1 MKRFIPNLLALAV
14 AFSSMES
21 MAAADLVLFNGK
33 VFTAESSAPKA
44 QAVAV
49 ENGKILQVGSD
60 ADIKALADSGT
71 TVIDLAGKALM
82 PGMIDAHSHAVFGG
96 LEMASANMA
105 DEVVPLEE
113 LEKRLKA
120 WRADGKAGHGEV
132 LIVAGMNSAYW
143 AQAEDLRKRFNVGE
157 WADQPIAFM
166 GSDHHTG
173 WINAAMLK
181 RAGIDAALIKKL
193 PAAEADTVGK
203 RANGEPNGFLVD
215 AGWDRAAAVLPPPS
229 EAVMYKAGQT
239 AVAYNNSLG
248 ITAWMDPAANA
259 APGEAV
265 FAMKPTEKSVGV
277 LPVYKALAEKGE
289 LTAHVAALLVANGKS
304 RPSDLDVLAKVHDQF
319 QGIPNLTLP
328 GIKIFADGVLE
339 YPAQSAAL
347 IDPYNNSQKRGELLI
362 DPAHFG
368 ELVSA
373 IDARGWLVHIH
384 AIGDR
389 AVRESLNGI
398 EQARKDR
405 QSGVTHS
412 ITHLQL
418 VNPKEFARF
427 KPLNVIAAMQ
437 LLWAAGDEYT
447 IGMVKPYVSAFAF
460 RYQYPAHSL
469 LKQGATIAGASD
481 WPVSS
486 PSPWLATSQ
495 AISREGVE
503 GVLNADERIDR
514 DTMFYAY
521 TINAARAIGLEKQ
534 IGSLKAGKA
543 ADFVILDRDVFT
555 VDAKSLGETQ
565 VLATYFA
572 GKQVYAAEPKPTAS
586 SL

>member
-33 VFTAESSAPKA
+33 VFTAESSQPKA
-44 QAVAV
+44 QALAV
-49 ENGKILQVGSD
+49 ENGKVLKVGSD
-60 ADIKALADSGT
+60 SEVKALADAHT
-71 TVIDLAGKALM
+71 QLIDLGGQTLL
-82 PGMIDAHSHAVFGG
+82 PGMIDAHSHAIFGG
-96 LEMASANMA
+96 LEMASANMG
-105 DEVVPLEE
+105 DEVVALEE
-113 LEKRLKA
+113 LQKRLRG
-120 WRADGKAGHGEV
+120 WRDDGSAGHGEV
-132 LIVAGMNSAYW
+132 LTVAGMNSAYW
-143 AQAEDLRKRFNVGE
+143 AQAEGLGQLFNNGE
-157 WADQPIAFM
+157 WANVPIAFM

-173 WINAAMLK
+173 WINNAMLK
-181 RAGIDAALIKKL
+181 RAGIDATLIKNL
-193 PAAEADTVGK
+193 PAAEADTIGK
-203 RANGEPNGFLVD
+203 LANGEPNGFLVD
-215 AGWDRAAAVLPPPS
+215 AGWDRAAAALPPPS
-229 EAVMYKAGQT
+229 AAVLLKAGET
-239 AVAYNNSLG
+239 AVKFNNSLG

-265 FAMKPTEKSVGV
+265 FAMKPTEKSVGI
-277 LPVYKALAEKGE
+277 LPVYKTLAEKGQ
-289 LTAHVAALLVANGKS
+289 LTAHVAALLVANSKS
-304 RPSDLDVLAKVHDQF
+304 RPSDLDVLSKVRDQF
-319 QGIPNLTLP
+319 SGIANLTLP

-347 IDPYNNSQKRGELLI
+347 IDPYSNSSKRGELLI
-362 DPAHFG
+362 DPKHFG

-405 QSGVTHS
+405 NSGITHS

-437 LLWAAGDEYT
+437 LLWASGDEYT
-447 IGMVKPYVSAFAF
+447 VDMVKPYVNAFAF

-486 PSPWLATSQ
+486 PSPWLAIAQ
-495 AISREGVE
+495 AISREGPK

-521 TINAARAIGLEKQ
+521 TLNAARTMGLEQQ

-543 ADFVILDRDVFT
+543 ADFIIVDRDVFS
-555 VDAKSLGETQ
+555 VDAKSLAQTQ
-565 VLATYFA
+565 VLNTYFA
-572 GKQVYAAEPKPTAS
+572 GKQVYAADAE
-586 SL
+586 